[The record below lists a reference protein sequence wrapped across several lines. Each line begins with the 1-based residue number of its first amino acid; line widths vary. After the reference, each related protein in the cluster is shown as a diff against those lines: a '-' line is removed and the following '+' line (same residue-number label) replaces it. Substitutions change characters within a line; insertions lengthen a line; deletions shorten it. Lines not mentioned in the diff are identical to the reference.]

1 MTKQL
6 VNLIGAATTLAILV
20 LAVLVFALPLFT
32 QATRTAGEAD
42 AVAAQNRSQQGVLDA
57 LVAQSA
63 DMTALEAQV
72 ATLRAEIPAEA
83 RVDDVLLLA
92 IDAAAAQG
100 GSVTSV
106 TPASSEAF
114 AVRTDETAT
123 PAPQPADSAAETDD
137 ASAAV
142 RPSTTLESSTPAP
155 VAASDGP
162 QQTSVTVVVAAP
174 TVEAATRILDELRAG
189 PRLVAVTQASVTEG
203 AEGGAS
209 LSATLLVFTRP

>member
-32 QATRTAGEAD
+32 QATRTAGEAG

-114 AVRTDETAT
+114 AVRTDEAAT
-123 PAPQPADSAAETDD
+123 PAPQPADEAAETDD

-142 RPSTTLESSTPAP
+142 GPSTTLESSTPAP

>member
-42 AVAAQNRSQQGVLDA
+42 AVAAQNRAQQGVLDA

-63 DMTALEAQV
+63 DMAALEAQV

-92 IDAAAAQG
+92 IDAAAAEG

-123 PAPQPADSAAETDD
+123 PAPQPAAEAAEAAEADD
-137 ASAAV
+137 E
-142 RPSTTLESSTPAP
+142 PSTTLESSTPAP

>member
-63 DMTALEAQV
+63 DMTALEAHV

-114 AVRTDETAT
+114 AVRTDEAAT
-123 PAPQPADSAAETDD
+123 PAPQPAAEAAD

>member
-92 IDAAAAQG
+92 IDAAAAEG

-123 PAPQPADSAAETDD
+123 PAPQPAAEAAEAAEADD
-137 ASAAV
+137 E
-142 RPSTTLESSTPAP
+142 PSTTLESSTPAP

>member
-42 AVAAQNRSQQGVLDA
+42 AVAAQNRAQQGVLDA

-123 PAPQPADSAAETDD
+123 PAPQPAAEAAEAAEADD
-137 ASAAV
+137 E
-142 RPSTTLESSTPAP
+142 PSTTLESSTPAP
-155 VAASDGP
+155 AAASDGP

>member
-63 DMTALEAQV
+63 DMTALEAHV

-114 AVRTDETAT
+114 AVRTDEAAT
-123 PAPQPADSAAETDD
+123 PAPQPAAEAAD

-142 RPSTTLESSTPAP
+142 GPSTTLESSTPAP

>member
-42 AVAAQNRSQQGVLDA
+42 AVAAQNRAQQGVLDA

-63 DMTALEAQV
+63 DMAALEAQV

-123 PAPQPADSAAETDD
+123 PAPQPAAEAAEAAEADD
-137 ASAAV
+137 E
-142 RPSTTLESSTPAP
+142 PSTTLESSTPAP

>member
-72 ATLRAEIPAEA
+72 ATSARRSPPRRA
-83 RVDDVLLLA
+83 
-92 IDAAAAQG
+92 
-100 GSVTSV
+100 
-106 TPASSEAF
+106 
-114 AVRTDETAT
+114 
-123 PAPQPADSAAETDD
+123 
-137 ASAAV
+137 
-142 RPSTTLESSTPAP
+142 STTCSC
-155 VAASDGP
+155 
-162 QQTSVTVVVAAP
+162 
-174 TVEAATRILDELRAG
+174 LR
-189 PRLVAVTQASVTEG
+189 S
-203 AEGGAS
+203 
-209 LSATLLVFTRP
+209 TRPPRRAARSPR

>member
-63 DMTALEAQV
+63 DMTALEAHV

-92 IDAAAAQG
+92 IGAAAAEGPQ
-100 GSVTSV
+100 TRPPRPT
-106 TPASSEAF
+106 TPPPPSGRAPPSS
-114 AVRTDETAT
+114 R
-123 PAPQPADSAAETDD
+123 APR
-137 ASAAV
+137 
-142 RPSTTLESSTPAP
+142 RPSRR
-155 VAASDGP
+155 
-162 QQTSVTVVVAAP
+162 
-174 TVEAATRILDELRAG
+174 ATA
-189 PRLVAVTQASVTEG
+189 
-203 AEGGAS
+203 
-209 LSATLLVFTRP
+209 LSRRR

>member
-42 AVAAQNRSQQGVLDA
+42 AVAAQNRAQQGVLDA

-92 IDAAAAQG
+92 IDAAAAEG

-123 PAPQPADSAAETDD
+123 PAPQPAAEAAEAAEADD
-137 ASAAV
+137 E
-142 RPSTTLESSTPAP
+142 PSTTLESSTPAP

>member
-123 PAPQPADSAAETDD
+123 PAPQPAAEAAEAAEADD
-137 ASAAV
+137 E
-142 RPSTTLESSTPAP
+142 PSTTLESSTPAP